1 MTSPSKKKL
10 LPQEETTLTLKSPTI
25 IKLSKLTSEMLL
37 KPEKK
42 LKNTLISLLKKLTD
56 VMLNKKL
63 MMLPPEEETT
73 KETFL
78 QNLEITSTK
87 ELVSPKNSS

>member
-1 MTSPSKKKL
+1 MP
-10 LPQEETTLTLKSPTI
+10 
-25 IKLSKLTSEMLL
+25 L

-42 LKNTLISLLKKLTD
+42 LKNTVISLLKKLTD

-78 QNLEITSTK
+78 LNLEITSTK
-87 ELVSPKNSS
+87 E